1 MEGLGGYC
9 RDLGLSSFL
18 CMRWELLEC
27 CEWRTDTTD
36 LDLNEITLAAV
47 SGSHCGG
54 TEGRS
59 RETNSGAVA
68 ARNSEGMDPSG
79 GAEEQSASGRMLS
92 SGKRKKSPG

>member
-18 CMRWELLEC
+18 CVKWELLEC

-47 SGSHCGG
+47 SGSQWGN
-54 TEGRS
+54 R
-59 RETNSGAVA
+59 R
-68 ARNSEGMDPSG
+68 
-79 GAEEQSASGRMLS
+79 EEQGDQLRCCCRE
-92 SGKRKKSPG
+92 K